1 MSANMLPSERFLP
14 LTQLAP
20 LADTAART
28 STFVKPDKFGRLL
41 AVIHAGDVS
50 ASATIT
56 VIKAAD
62 TSGTSSAAVRSAALG
77 GTTTTGDNK
86 FALINV
92 GHGSDFDDD
101 TRPFFAIQAGAGLA
115 ISSAILFGV
124 DERYGKDA
132 VAVGTGVGI
141 IQSVVS

>member
-1 MSANMLPSERFLP
+1 MSANMLGSERLTV
-14 LTQLAP
+14 LTQLPP
-20 LADTAART
+20 LADTNART
-28 STFVKPDKFGRLL
+28 SAYVKPDKFARLL
-41 AVIHAGDVS
+41 AVVHCGDVS

-77 GTTTTGDNK
+77 GTGTTQDSK

-92 GHGSDFDDD
+92 GHGEDFDDD

-115 ISSAILFGV
+115 ISSAVLFGL
-124 DERYGKDA
+124 EPRYGP
-132 VAVGTGVGI
+132 GTQSGV
-141 IQSVVS
+141 QSTAS